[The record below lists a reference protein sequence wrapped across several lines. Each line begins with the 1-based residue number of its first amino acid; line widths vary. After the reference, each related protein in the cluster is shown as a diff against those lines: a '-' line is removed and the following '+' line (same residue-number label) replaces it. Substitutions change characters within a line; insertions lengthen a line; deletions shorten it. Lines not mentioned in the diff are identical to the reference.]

1 VSKVYIYVVRYDFGF
16 APNPFHGVCT
26 FACCMP
32 VIRRT
37 AKVGDWLIGM
47 GGRDLKAT
55 GRCIFA
61 MRVTNHLSFNEY
73 WNSEQFRCKRPV
85 RHGSRRAM
93 VGDNIYRTDS
103 RSGKWL
109 QENSVHSQPNGEQDL
124 PNTEHDTETDRVLI
138 SEEFFYFGENAPVVP
153 AKLLEG
159 IDYKNGRGH
168 RVYKQE
174 DCQSLLD
181 WIKAKSEQQVNRVL
195 GDPFQFRMSDKRYSR
210 TRNRLI

>member
-1 VSKVYIYVVRYDFGF
+1 MSNVYIYVVRYDFGF
-16 APNPFHGVCT
+16 APNPFDGVCT

-55 GRCIFA
+55 GRCIYA
-61 MRVTNHLSFNEY
+61 MRVTDHLSFNEY
-73 WNSEQFRCKRPV
+73 WNSEQFRVKRPV

-93 VGDNIYRTDS
+93 VGDNIYRTDPQ
-103 RSGKWL
+103 SGKWL

-124 PNTEHDTETDRVLI
+124 PNTEHDTQTDRVLI
-138 SEEFFYFGENAPVVP
+138 SEEFFYFGENAPAVP
-153 AKLLEG
+153 SKLLEKIG
-159 IDYKNGRGH
+159 YRNRRGH
-168 RVYKQE
+168 RVYEKE
-174 DCQSLLD
+174 ECQGLLD
-181 WIKAKSEQQVNRVL
+181 WIKAKAGQQVNRVL
-195 GDPFQFRMSDKRYSR
+195 GDPFQFRMSEKRYSR